1 MARRT
6 TGIDSTRHER
16 AEAAIQATSKESPL
30 RARMRVR
37 LDRFDVP
44 HYKAIATFRG
54 SIEEKT
60 D

>member
-16 AEAAIQATSKESPL
+16 AEAAIQVTSKESPL

-44 HYKAIATFRG
+44 HYKAVATFRG